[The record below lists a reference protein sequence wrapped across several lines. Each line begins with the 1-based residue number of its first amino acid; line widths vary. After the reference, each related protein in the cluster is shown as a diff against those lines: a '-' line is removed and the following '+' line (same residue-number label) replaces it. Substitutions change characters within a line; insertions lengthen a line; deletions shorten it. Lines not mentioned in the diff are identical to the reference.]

1 MSNYTVDQR
10 AKAAAM
16 ATREGKLF
24 RSLQVRARLRSLQ
37 LFSNLGTNSSV
48 RNDELALME
57 FLVTVKN
64 RHDWVRVMMLSV
76 SARSRT
82 DRRRGGE
89 R

>member
-1 MSNYTVDQR
+1 MSNYTVDHR
-10 AKAAAM
+10 KKAAAM
-16 ATREGKLF
+16 ATQEEKLF
-24 RSLQVRARLRSLQ
+24 RSLQVRARLRSQQ

-76 SARSRT
+76 TARSRT